1 MLTAYTNELPA
12 DVLLDSGVLFVGAV
26 PFGVSRGGL
35 KFDPKKT
42 VKQLEFDGRRSD
54 IAGNDRTTMFG
65 GSINGKFIQFGAAQI
80 ATLEPDITS
89 ASASGVTTFTP
100 KPGGVL
106 YSPESYLTNLRVLY
120 ERSSSTVEAP
130 LYAAVL
136 FPKALCTKYSLVSKD
151 KEELEIDCE
160 FMPRLDMSVEG
171 ANLNDAPYKIELRSS
186 NPT

>member
-26 PFGVSRGGL
+26 PLSASRGGL

-42 VKQLEFDGRRSD
+42 VKQIEFDGRRSD
-54 IAGNDRTTMFG
+54 IAGNDRTTMFA
-65 GSINGKFIQFGAAQI
+65 GSIAGKFIQFGASQI
-80 ATLEPDITS
+80 LQLEPDLVS
-89 ASASGVTTFTP
+89 SSASGVITYSP
-100 KPGGVL
+100 KEAGVL
-106 YSPESYLTNLRVLY
+106 YTAGAYITNLRLLF

-136 FPKALCTKYSLVSKD
+136 FAKALCTKYSLASKD
-151 KEELEIDCE
+151 KDELEIDCE

-171 ANLNDAPYKIELRSS
+171 AKLTDAPYKIELRSTE
-186 NPT
+186 PT